1 MRKRSLSRGRDTAPA
16 TLHVLPPL
24 RHEAGARPVIAGQ
37 GPWGAGVVI
46 DLDRARA
53 RFGRCAAFDPDP
65 PDKGNAA

>member
-1 MRKRSLSRGRDTAPA
+1 MRKRSLSRGRETAPA

-24 RHEAGARPVIAGQ
+24 RRETGARPVIASQ
-37 GPWGAGVVI
+37 GRWGAGVVI

-53 RFGRCAAFDPDP
+53 RFGRSAAFDPNP